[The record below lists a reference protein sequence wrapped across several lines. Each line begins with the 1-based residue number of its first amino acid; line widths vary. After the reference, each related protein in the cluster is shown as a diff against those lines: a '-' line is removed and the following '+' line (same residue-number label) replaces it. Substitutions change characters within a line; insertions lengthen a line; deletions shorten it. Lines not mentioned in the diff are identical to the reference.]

1 MSAHT
6 RRWEKGA
13 VVSGPRGSGGGGG
26 GELLLLRTENPNW
39 DGWDGGDGGTAI

>member
-13 VVSGPRGSGGGGG
+13 VVSGPRGGGG
-26 GELLLLRTENPNW
+26 GELLRTENPNW

>member
-13 VVSGPRGSGGGGG
+13 VVSGLRRGDGGG
-26 GELLLLRTENPNW
+26 GELLRTENPNW